1 VKKIKLWQV
10 EYDVDSWSNS
20 KLVVKANNITEAIKN
35 SLKIKCDWKGNQLK
49 NIVSV
54 EIIAEED

>member
-1 VKKIKLWQV
+1 MKKIKLWQV